1 MVGSAISFSSTSQEF
16 ELVTACRILIICP
29 IGSNDSPQ
37 RKRSDDLLKHVI
49 EPAATALTDYRV
61 EIIRSDTFGEPGRI
75 TMQILRELVQS
86 DVVIADLTDTNAN
99 VMYEVGIRQ
108 ASLRPMVLMAEQGQ
122 RLPFD
127 LSDLRT
133 IFYKLDLDNVELAK
147 VELIKHLTSALQG
160 DVSSVDKALFSSS
173 AKQGSVSSESN
184 DLLAV
189 LEVCQNILT
198 VSSETKEWVLA
209 VASALQGIQ
218 DNKENEAKLRQE
230 QASQEMSM
238 FMLTQLMQNPENA
251 VKALPAIMQIV
262 EMSKASE
269 GNNTVTTG
277 TVGQRKGKKNR

>member
-1 MVGSAISFSSTSQEF
+1 
-16 ELVTACRILIICP
+16 
-29 IGSNDSPQ
+29 
-37 RKRSDDLLKHVI
+37 
-49 EPAATALTDYRV
+49 
-61 EIIRSDTFGEPGRI
+61 
-75 TMQILRELVQS
+75 MQILRELVQS

-99 VMYEVGIRQ
+99 VMYEVG
-108 ASLRPMVLMAEQGQ
+108 M
-122 RLPFD
+122 
-127 LSDLRT
+127 SDLRT